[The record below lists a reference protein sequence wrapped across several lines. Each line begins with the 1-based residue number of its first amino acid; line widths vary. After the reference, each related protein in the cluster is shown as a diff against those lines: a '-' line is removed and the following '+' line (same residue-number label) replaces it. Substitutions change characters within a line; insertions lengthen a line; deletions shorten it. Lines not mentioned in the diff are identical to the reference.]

1 MLKVVT
7 PGAECGRPLPP
18 ALLLER
24 EHEGSRW
31 TGSFGAHSKS
41 RQLVCEKSDIN
52 KGCIKFYEVF
62 ISF

>member
-41 RQLVCEKSDIN
+41 RQLVCEKSD
-52 KGCIKFYEVF
+52 V
-62 ISF
+62 SDV